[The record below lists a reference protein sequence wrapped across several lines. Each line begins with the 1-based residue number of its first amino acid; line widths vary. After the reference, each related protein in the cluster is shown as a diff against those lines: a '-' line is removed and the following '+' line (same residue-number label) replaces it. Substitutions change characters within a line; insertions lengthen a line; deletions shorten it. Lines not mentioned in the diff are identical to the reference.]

1 MLHPDLDA
9 LRRQYNQVLDE
20 LEAGNLSYEEALST
34 VQAMSAVDGAGFIW
48 VIDTETGGFLRATP
62 GESPEECDPGLFAA
76 ARIPSAGS
84 SPWASQQDLLRPP
97 ASPRHQG
104 RSPEPEA
111 YPGDFEDSDEIPEMA
126 RRRQARQNNTASS
139 PKVKLSGVKLPPV
152 IDRNKRLLGI
162 ALVFLIAFFV
172 MQGRSSSDKEPTI
185 VDSSTPASTVAPVE
199 STQPP
204 ATIPPE
210 PSTTLPPAPEPVPT
224 EAELQALALALISG
238 DRSQVSAAVSA
249 DLPAKTVA
257 LYTARYFGYNATNLQ
272 MRFATPTLVKQR
284 ATVEVSLVDTLSS
297 ETLATKTVRLRRGDD
312 GVWRFTE
319 LINFES

>member
-34 VQAMSAVDGAGFIW
+34 VQAMSAVDGAGFVW

-97 ASPRHQG
+97 ASHRPQSRA
-104 RSPEPEA
+104 PEPES
-111 YPGDFEDSDEIPEMA
+111 YQGGFGDSDEIPEMA
-126 RRRQARQNNTASS
+126 RRRQSLQKSQQV
-139 PKVKLSGVKLPPV
+139 PKIKLSGVNLPPV
-152 IDRNKRLLGI
+152 VARNKRLLGI
-162 ALVFLIAFFV
+162 VLVLLVVFFV
-172 MQGRSSSDKEPTI
+172 VRGRSSSENEPTI
-185 VDSSTPASTVAPVE
+185 VDSVPSTSPAVPIE

-210 PSTTLPPAPEPVPT
+210 TSSTLPPAPEPVPT

-238 DRSQVSAAVSA
+238 DRAQVAAAIAA
-249 DLPAKTVA
+249 DLPTKTVA

-272 MRFATPTLVKQR
+272 MWFEVPVLVKQR
-284 ATVEVSLVDTLSS
+284 VTVEVSLVDTLSS
-297 ETLATKTVRLRRGDD
+297 ETLAKKTVRLRRGDD
-312 GVWRFTE
+312 GVWRFVD